1 MKFHFL
7 TLFLILGLISC
18 QSGAQPLNTDTKT
31 NHNTHKINKNGNT
44 LEIQKVFSVTDL
56 NKELGYQELKNG
68 NIVFVFSPEI
78 YGFSG
83 NMKVFIEGSFNGW
96 LKGIDNKWMLTPNTD
111 NTLQTLELP
120 YDDVAA
126 PGNCGFPEFK
136 FYVIHEKTLKV
147 EEPGATTNLP
157 GFKSGTNHVL
167 LRANDNPNE
176 VVFAQNSMAIKKP
189 LSDFNIRNKKHTAIL
204 SNVRQVPATEM
215 LWRGYHPYKIS
226 RSDLDTE
233 RTRLELVKKLLKAN
247 KINSIICLSG
257 NETPNKRENICEY
270 QQEIINAGNQLYI
283 NSSYNTVYYRS
294 DSKDF
299 QEQLAKIIHFINKA
313 PAPFY
318 VHCRLGSDR
327 TGVVSA
333 TLAALCGADWKEIV
347 TDYQKTNEMGTGEYR
362 SHRLLQYSFEKML
375 GKKIDKIENLQQEI
389 TEYFVNS
396 GLLTKEDISNTVK
409 KLTGKD

>member
-18 QSGAQPLNTDTKT
+18 QSGGQTV
-31 NHNTHKINKNGNT
+31 NKADVQSKKENKYVNKK
-44 LEIQKVFSVTDL
+44 LEIQKVFAVTDL
-56 NKELGYQELKNG
+56 NKELGYQQLENG
-68 NIVFVFSPEI
+68 NIVFVFSPKI

-96 LKGIDNKWMLTPNTD
+96 LKGIDNKWMLTPTGSD
-111 NTLQTLELP
+111 NIQTLELP
-120 YDDVAA
+120 YSDVAA

-136 FYVIHEKTLKV
+136 FYVIHEETLKV
-147 EEPGATTNLP
+147 EEPAATTTLP

-167 LRANDNPNE
+167 LRTNDNPDE
-176 VVFAQNSMAIKKP
+176 VVFAQKAMQVKKP
-189 LSDFNIRNKKHTAIL
+189 LSDFNIRNKKHMDTL
-204 SNVRQVPATEM
+204 SNVRQVPAAKT

-226 RSDLDTE
+226 RANLDTE

-247 KINSIICLSG
+247 KIQSIICLSG

-270 QQEIINAGNQLYI
+270 QQEIINAGHQLFI
-283 NSSYNTVYYRS
+283 DTSYNAVYYKS

-299 QEQLAKIIHFINKA
+299 QEIITKIIYFINNS

-333 TLAALCGADWKEIV
+333 TLAALCGAEWKEIV
-347 TDYQKTNEMGTGEYR
+347 TDYQKTNEMGIGEYR
-362 SHRLLQYSFEKML
+362 NHRLLQYSFEKML
-375 GKKIDKIENLQQEI
+375 GKEIDKIENLQQEI
-389 TEYFVNS
+389 TNYFINS
-396 GLLTKEDISNTVK
+396 SLLTQEDIDNAVK
-409 KLTGKD
+409 KLTDKD

>member
-18 QSGAQPLNTDTKT
+18 QSGGQTV
-31 NHNTHKINKNGNT
+31 NKADVQSKKENKYVNKK
-44 LEIQKVFSVTDL
+44 LEIQKVFAVTDL
-56 NKELGYQELKNG
+56 NKELGYQQLENG
-68 NIVFVFSPEI
+68 NIVFVFSSEI
-78 YGFSG
+78 YGFSS

-96 LKGIDNKWMLTPNTD
+96 LKGIDNKWMLTPTGSD
-111 NTLQTLELP
+111 NIQTLELP
-120 YDDVAA
+120 YSDVAA

-136 FYVIHEKTLKV
+136 FYVIHEETLKV
-147 EEPGATTNLP
+147 EEPAATTTLP

-167 LRANDNPNE
+167 LRTNDNPDE
-176 VVFAQNSMAIKKP
+176 VVFAQKAMQVKKQ
-189 LSDFNIRNKKHTAIL
+189 LSDFNIRNKKHMDTL
-204 SNVRQVPATEM
+204 SKVRQVPAAKT

-226 RSDLDTE
+226 RANLDTE

-247 KINSIICLSG
+247 KIQSIICLSG

-270 QQEIINAGNQLYI
+270 QQEIINAGHQLFI
-283 NSSYNTVYYRS
+283 DTSYNTVYYKS

-299 QEQLAKIIHFINKA
+299 QEIITKIIYFINNS

-333 TLAALCGADWKEIV
+333 TLAALCGAEWKEIV
-347 TDYQKTNEMGTGEYR
+347 TDYQKTNEMGIGEYR

-375 GKKIDKIENLQQEI
+375 GKEIDKIENLQQEI
-389 TEYFVNS
+389 TNYFINS
-396 GLLTKEDISNTVK
+396 GLLTQEDIDNAVK
-409 KLTGKD
+409 KLTDKD